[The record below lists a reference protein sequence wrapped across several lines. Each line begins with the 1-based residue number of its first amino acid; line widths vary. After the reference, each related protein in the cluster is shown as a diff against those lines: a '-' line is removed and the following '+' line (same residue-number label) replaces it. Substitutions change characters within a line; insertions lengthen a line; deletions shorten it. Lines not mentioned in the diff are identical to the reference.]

1 MVYGRLLG
9 QWVREMNHVAALV
22 GGVETRQKVSGQDGL
37 RFVPI
42 ARARQQEAAQ
52 FLNTHAFTT
61 PAFVVQPEIL
71 RRIEPA
77 GALDRIRVSQQ
88 AVLTSLLADARI
100 ARLVEQEALDG
111 AAAYRPTEFLMDVRR
126 GVWGELSAASVRID
140 PYRRNLQRAY
150 LNVMGDKLN
159 GRQAPT
165 GDGRPLARGELRAID
180 VAARGAIARVAD
192 ATTRAHL
199 QDVRDQIAK
208 ILDPR
213 FAPPA
218 TPVTNAQAGLDDQD
232 GCWLDYAILGTNGAA
247 Y

>member
-1 MVYGRLLG
+1 ML
-9 QWVREMNHVAALV
+9 A
-22 GGVETRQKVSGQDGL
+22 
-37 RFVPI
+37 
-42 ARARQQEAAQ
+42 
-52 FLNTHAFTT
+52 
-61 PAFVVQPEIL
+61 
-71 RRIEPA
+71 
-77 GALDRIRVSQQ
+77 
-88 AVLTSLLADARI
+88 SLLADARI

-126 GVWGELSAASVRID
+126 GVWSELSAASVRID

-150 LNVMGDKLN
+150 LNVMGEKLN
-159 GRQAPT
+159 GRQAST

-180 VAARGAIARVAD
+180 VAARDAIARAAD

-199 QDVRDQIAK
+199 QDIRDQIAK

-218 TPVTNAQAGLDDQD
+218 APATANAAAGLDDQD
-232 GCWLDYAILGTNGAA
+232 GCWVDYAILSTNGAD